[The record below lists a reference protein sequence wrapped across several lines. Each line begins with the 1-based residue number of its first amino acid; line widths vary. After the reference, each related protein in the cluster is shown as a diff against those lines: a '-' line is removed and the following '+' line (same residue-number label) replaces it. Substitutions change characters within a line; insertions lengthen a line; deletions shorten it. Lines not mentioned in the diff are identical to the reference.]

1 MKFFS
6 SAANLFKIP
15 ELRRRIIFTALCL
28 IVYRVGS
35 YIPMPGVDTHAIRK
49 AIEARAGREGSIVAR
64 VEELVNLFAGG
75 ALDNCSPLGLG
86 IMPYISASIIFQL
99 LVTVIKPLEEL
110 QKEGE
115 AGRRR
120 INQYTRYAT
129 VGLCLVQSVIVA
141 RWLERMG
148 SSGVN
153 IVPPEVAA
161 GFGFELQSMV
171 LLTAGS
177 IFVMWLGEQITEDG
191 IGNGASIIIMISIVS
206 RMPVAVY
213 DVFYRKF
220 DWAHPFTPI
229 EGKYGIV
236 TGLLL
241 VGMYVAVVLGV
252 VIITQGQ
259 RRITVQ
265 QSKHTRGR
273 RVYGGQR
280 HYMPLRVNQ
289 AGVIPIIFAQSL
301 IQFPSTIIISLA
313 GLPILY
319 QLFGYGGFFYTLIYI
334 ALIFFFSFFWTAVVF
349 NPVNMADDM
358 KKHGHIIPGIP
369 QGAKTAKYL
378 EKRMVRVTLAGA
390 AFLSIIAI
398 LPMLM
403 NKTTEVGWLTASL
416 YGGTGLLIVV
426 GVALDMVQKVEQY
439 MIMRHYEGFMGS
451 TRVRGRVG

>member
-1 MKFFS
+1 MSLFS
-6 SAANLFKIP
+6 TTANLFKIP
-15 ELRRRIIFTALCL
+15 ELRRRILFTVACL
-28 IVYRVGS
+28 IVYRVGV
-35 YIPMPGVDTHAIRK
+35 YIPMPDVRTQELRK
-49 AIEARAGREGSIVAR
+49 AIIARTGKEGNVLAR
-64 VEELVNLFAGG
+64 VEELINLFAGG

-99 LVTVIKPLEEL
+99 LVTVIKPLEEM

-129 VGLCLVQSVIVA
+129 VGLCLVQSFVIA
-141 RWLERMG
+141 RWLESPDRTG
-148 SSGVN
+148 IQLVE
-153 IVPPEVAA
+153 PERA
-161 GFGFELQSMV
+161 GLGFELQATI

-206 RMPVAVY
+206 RMPMAAY
-213 DVFYRKF
+213 DIFIRKF
-220 DWAHPFTPI
+220 DWVHPFTP
-229 EGKYGIV
+229 ESGSYGIV
-236 TGLLL
+236 TVLIL
-241 VGMYVAVVLGV
+241 VAMYIGVVIGV

-265 QSKHTRGR
+265 QAKHTRGR

-301 IQFPSTIIISLA
+301 IQFPSWLA
-313 GLPILY
+313 MAVGIPILY
-319 QLFGYGGFFYTLIYI
+319 ELLGYGGFFYTAMYI

-349 NPVNMADDM
+349 NPVKMADDM
-358 KKHGHIIPGIP
+358 KEYGHFIPGIRP
-369 QGAKTAKYL
+369 GRRTAEYL
-378 EKRMVRVTLAGA
+378 EKLMTRVTLAGA
-390 AFLSIIAI
+390 AFLAVIAI
-398 LPMLM
+398 LPMMM
-403 NKTTEVGWLTASL
+403 NNITNVGWLTASL

-426 GVALDMVQKVEQY
+426 GVALDMVQKVESY
-439 MIMRHYEGFMGS
+439 MMMHHYEGFMRGA
-451 TRVRGRVG
+451 RVRGRSG